1 MMRPRAG
8 LAAEASTE
16 VRPEAST
23 GASTAADG
31 RTSVEATGAPSP
43 GQSTSKL
50 HSLTG
55 LRFIAAFLVVLCHV
69 GINLLPNVAKDQ
81 VFVLHVFYGFGSVGV
96 SFFFILSGFVL
107 TWVARRTDT
116 VPQFWRRRFF
126 KIYPNHLVMFVAAII
141 LAVTAAH
148 ALSTRDTLATL
159 FLVHAWIPDQQL
171 LFNLWSNTPTWSL
184 SCELLF
190 YLAFPFVLTLLR
202 KVRPERLWRGFWLTF
217 AAICAVPFIALLLPS
232 GGELHRGTGLPWLHM
247 WFMTFFPPVRM
258 LEFVLGIFTALI
270 VINGRWKK
278 WPMPVAVIVAF
289 VALIAAGGATP
300 PILGFVAVSALP
312 LALLVGATAT
322 ADINGRG
329 TSFGSRAMV
338 FLGEISFALYLVHWL
353 VVAYG
358 WIGRHSPTWGAD
370 PADAPTTWGTV
381 LAYSGLTIVTSLV
394 LAWLLYTLVERPI
407 MRHWSRPAAK
417 RETPEAVGADRG

>member
-1 MMRPRAG
+1 MTPRTQTAG
-8 LAAEASTE
+8 
-16 VRPEAST
+16 
-23 GASTAADG
+23 
-31 RTSVEATGAPSP
+31 VEAVPQRVPETGTAPARRNDR
-43 GQSTSKL
+43 L

-81 VFVLHVFYGFGSVGV
+81 IFILHVFYGFGSVGV

-107 TWVARRTDT
+107 TWVARETDT

-126 KIYPNHLVMFVAAII
+126 KIYPNHLVTLLAAVL
-141 LAVTAAH
+141 LAVTAAQ

-190 YLAFPFVLTLLR
+190 YLAFPFVLNLLR
-202 KVRPERLWRGFWLTF
+202 KVRPERLWRGFWITF

-232 GGELHRGTGLPWLHM
+232 GELHRGTGLPWTHM

-258 LEFVLGIFTALI
+258 LEFVLGMLTALI
-270 VINGRWKK
+270 VIHGRWVKR
-278 WPMPVAVIVAF
+278 WPLPVALAVAA
-289 VALIAAGGATP
+289 VGAIAAGGATP
-300 PILGFVAVSALP
+300 PVLGFVAVSALP
-312 LALLVGATAT
+312 LVFLVGAAAN
-322 ADINGRG
+322 ADINRDG
-329 TSFGSRAMV
+329 SSLGSRVMV

-353 VVAYG
+353 VVVYG
-358 WIGRHSPTWGAD
+358 WIGRHSPTWGAN
-370 PADAPTTWGTV
+370 PADAPSTWGTV
-381 LAYSGLTIVTSLV
+381 LTYAGLTIVTSLV
-394 LAWLLYTLVERPI
+394 LAWALYTFVERPI
-407 MRHWSRPAAK
+407 MRRWSRPAAK
-417 RETPEAVGADRG
+417 RETLEAKTADTG

>member
-1 MMRPRAG
+1 MTPRTQTSNEDR
-8 LAAEASTE
+8 LAVAPHAQPS
-16 VRPEAST
+16 VQ
-23 GASTAADG
+23 TADA
-31 RTSVEATGAPSP
+31 AAAPARRNE
-43 GQSTSKL
+43 KL

-69 GINLLPNVAKDQ
+69 GINLLPNVAKEQ
-81 VFVLHVFYGFGSVGV
+81 IFVLHVFYGFGSVGV

-107 TWVARRTDT
+107 TWVARETDT

-126 KIYPNHLVMFVAAII
+126 KIYPNHLVTLLAAVL
-141 LAVTAAH
+141 LAVTAAQ

-190 YLAFPFVLTLLR
+190 YLSFPLVLNLLR
-202 KVRPERLWRGFWLTF
+202 KVRPERLWRGFWITF
-217 AAICAVPFIALLLPS
+217 AAICAVPFVALLLPS
-232 GGELHRGTGLPWLHM
+232 GELHRGTGLPWTHM

-258 LEFVLGIFTALI
+258 LEFVLGMFTALI
-270 VINGRWKK
+270 VIHGRWVKR
-278 WPMPVAVIVAF
+278 WPLPVALAVAA
-289 VALIAAGGATP
+289 VGAVAAGGATP

-312 LALLVGATAT
+312 LVFLVGAAAN
-322 ADINGRG
+322 ADVNANG
-329 TSFGSRAMV
+329 SSLGSRVMI

-353 VVAYG
+353 VVVYG
-358 WIGRHSPTWGAD
+358 WIGRHSPTWGAN

-381 LAYSGLTIVTSLV
+381 LTYAGLTIVTSLV
-394 LAWLLYTLVERPI
+394 LAWVLYTFVERPI
-407 MRHWSRPAAK
+407 MRRWSRPAAK
-417 RETPEAVGADRG
+417 RNTLEAKTADAG